1 MVSCLTPSRVKTDLP
16 RLSNTRAQRRWAAEL
31 EHFWFRRL
39 NPRQW
44 FNPDAG
50 VDAEL
55 RRRFAPDL
63 AALWTQDPGS
73 FLTDPHTALGAVL
86 LFDQLPRNLF
96 RGTATAF
103 AFDPLAQQIT
113 RGALARGF
121 DQPLRPEQRVFL
133 AMPLMHSERI
143 ADQLH
148 SVRFFTRLGRRT
160 NREFAIDHYRMIA
173 RFGRFPHRNEALGR
187 VSTPA
192 ERRAVEQ
199 GFAW

>member
-1 MVSCLTPSRVKTDLP
+1 VTTDT
-16 RLSNTRAQRRWAAEL
+16 RRISNTRAQRRWAAEL

-39 NPRQW
+39 NPGQW
-44 FNPDAG
+44 FAPDDQ

-63 AALWTQDPGS
+63 SALWTQAPHS
-73 FLTDPHTALGAVL
+73 FLTDPHIALAAVL

-103 AFDPLAQQIT
+103 AFDPLARQIT
-113 RGALARGF
+113 HGALARGY
-121 DQPLRPEQRVFL
+121 DRALRREQRVFL

-143 ADQLH
+143 ADQLQ
-148 SVRFFTRLGRRT
+148 SVRFFTQLGLPA
-160 NREFAIDHYRMIA
+160 NREFAVDHYRMVA

-187 VSTPA
+187 TSTPA
-192 ERRAVEQ
+192 ERRALEQ